1 MPRKAELPIELIP
14 EPESIPSGN
23 NFLFV
28 LAVLVLVIIM
38 GYFVYKLFNKFSEMS
53 SELSLMKSVLI
64 KITAPQEEPHKQM
77 PVKEHVEEESIVE
90 IEEEKPK
97 EDSLEPL
104 KENNSKLSDIDE
116 EESD

>member
-14 EPESIPSGN
+14 EPESMPSGN

-28 LAVLVLVIIM
+28 LAVLVLVIIL

-53 SELSLMKSVLI
+53 SDMSLMKSVLI
-64 KITAPQEEPHKQM
+64 KITEPQEETHEQVPKNKPDVQE
-77 PVKEHVEEESIVE
+77 PIVE
-90 IEEEKPK
+90 ITEENLK
-97 EDSLEPL
+97 EDNLEPL
-104 KENNSKLSDIDE
+104 KENNSKLSVIDE

>member
-14 EPESIPSGN
+14 EPESVQGGS

-28 LAVLVLVIIM
+28 LAVLVLVIIL

-53 SELSLMKSVLI
+53 SDIALMKSVLI
-64 KITAPQEEPHKQM
+64 KITGTQEEM
-77 PVKEHVEEESIVE
+77 PVEEMPVEEQVEEESIVE

-97 EDSLEPL
+97 EDSLELL

-116 EESD
+116 ESD